1 MIYAGIDAGIL
12 NTKVVITDGGKIL
25 GKAVGST
32 GGMDRPEQITEV
44 YQTALKNAGV
54 TEQQIEKVVATG
66 KAKFDVP
73 FPHKVYTETV
83 STARAAQFFFP
94 EATGAM
100 SVGADE
106 ALALKLGEKR
116 LVDEFVLNQKCSAGI
131 GTFLHYLGQR
141 LGMTE
146 EQISAADDPGPCKLN
161 EGCMVFSELDAI
173 SLLNDGASREQVM
186 AAAIRAAA
194 SRAATVLVDLTA
206 DPGERVVLIGGLA
219 KNRAFVQALE
229 DSLGR
234 KFLIPSEPEF
244 SGALGAVL
252 CWTKGI

>member
-1 MIYAGIDAGIL
+1 
-12 NTKVVITDGGKIL
+12 
-25 GKAVGST
+25 
-32 GGMDRPEQITEV
+32 
-44 YQTALKNAGV
+44 
-54 TEQQIEKVVATG
+54 
-66 KAKFDVP
+66 
-73 FPHKVYTETV
+73 
-83 STARAAQFFFP
+83 
-94 EATGAM
+94 
-100 SVGADE
+100 
-106 ALALKLGEKR
+106 
-116 LVDEFVLNQKCSAGI
+116 
-131 GTFLHYLGQR
+131 
-141 LGMTE
+141 
-146 EQISAADDPGPCKLN
+146 
-161 EGCMVFSELDAI
+161 MVFSELDAI